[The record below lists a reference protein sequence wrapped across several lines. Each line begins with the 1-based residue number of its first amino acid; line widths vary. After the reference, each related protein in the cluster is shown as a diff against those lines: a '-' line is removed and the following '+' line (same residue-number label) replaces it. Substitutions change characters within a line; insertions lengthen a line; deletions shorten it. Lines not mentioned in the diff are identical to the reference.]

1 MQKIFSQNIFF
12 NFQKNFALLMLF
24 ISYLVL
30 HFLWPV
36 LSDFQLQL
44 FEDGP
49 WLIVI
54 GEKDSVFLGLQ
65 CTEVKVL

>member
-1 MQKIFSQNIFF
+1 
-12 NFQKNFALLMLF
+12 MLF